1 MPDTEDPAETPD
13 RRSRKPKKP
22 RVPEIPASPAPATI
36 ADALTETAKS
46 PKSVTVDGQ
55 TVQAHDPRQLI
66 DADRYLAEKKA
77 ARNPLAA
84 IRLTPMSHS
93 GAN

>member
-1 MPDTEDPAETPD
+1 MPDTPA
-13 RRSRKPKKP
+13 RRPRKP
-22 RVPEIPASPAPATI
+22 RVPEIPAPPAPATI
-36 ADALTETAKS
+36 ADAIAETAKG

-55 TVQAHDPRQLI
+55 TMQAHDPKQLI

-77 ARNPLAA
+77 ARNPFGA
-84 IRLTPMSHS
+84 IRIIPMSHS

>member
-1 MPDTEDPAETPD
+1 MPETNGTTDTPA
-13 RRSRKPKKP
+13 RRPRKARKP
-22 RVPEIPASPAPATI
+22 RVPEIPASPAPASI
-36 ADALTETAKS
+36 ADAIAETAKG
-46 PKSVTVDGQ
+46 PKSVAVDGQ
-55 TVQAHDPRQLI
+55 TVQAHDLKQMI

-84 IRLTPMSHS
+84 LRLTQLSHS

>member
-1 MPDTEDPAETPD
+1 
-13 RRSRKPKKP
+13 
-22 RVPEIPASPAPATI
+22 VPATI
-36 ADALTETAKS
+36 ADAIAETAKG
-46 PKSVTVDGQ
+46 PKAVTVDGQ

-84 IRLTPMSHS
+84 IRLIPMSHS